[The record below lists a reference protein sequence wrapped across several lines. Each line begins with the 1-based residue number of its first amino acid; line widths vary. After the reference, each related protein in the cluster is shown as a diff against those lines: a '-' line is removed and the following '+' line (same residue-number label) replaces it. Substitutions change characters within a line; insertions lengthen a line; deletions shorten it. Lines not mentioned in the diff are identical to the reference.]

1 MKLLIGKAKLELTE
15 RELDSLYLN
24 EGSEVTTYL
33 LGDNVLKIYKDNP
46 QIERFS
52 LEDISRFSKLKLNR
66 FLVPNNPVLDES
78 FNLIGFTSP
87 YKIEDPFNSLYDIN
101 GKDFKKEVKVMLG
114 DIKELS
120 RNNIE
125 IDDLHLDNIIFS
137 DNSIYFSDCGCL
149 KYKEF
154 EDPREIER
162 TNMFRFEYFIVNYLL
177 ARSLAKKNRKKFEN
191 EFETCGSMEKFLSSM
206 DDKENIE
213 NFAKR
218 VIR

>member
-1 MKLLIGKAKLELTE
+1 MRLFIGDTQLHLTE
-15 RELDSLYLN
+15 KEFDSLYLN
-24 EGSEVTTYL
+24 EGHEITAYL
-33 LGDNVLKIYKDNP
+33 LGDEVIKIYKDNP

-52 LEDISRFSKLKLNR
+52 FEDISRFSKLKLNR
-66 FLVPNNPVLDES
+66 FLLPNNPVRDDS
-78 FNLIGFTSP
+78 FNLIGFACP
-87 YKIEDPFNSLYDIN
+87 YKVEDPFNSLYDIS
-101 GKDFKKEVKVMLG
+101 GKDFKREVKLMLG

-137 DNSIYFSDCGCL
+137 DNSIYFSDCGGFR
-149 KYKEF
+149 YKKD
-154 EDPREIER
+154 EDTREIEK

-191 EFETCGSMEKFLSSM
+191 EFEAYGNVEEFISSM